1 MLAGQQPS
9 RVAWVCVQLARSRR
23 VECGRTAAAGCSQF
37 GLAEMQRV
45 ARWCWVGWA
54 LPDGAKAQPQ
64 GSGAQAFDECSPK
77 ASSALLL
84 MQKGGIVVAW
94 IWLVAAPRRPAP
106 AADSY

>member
-1 MLAGQQPS
+1 MLAGQQPP
-9 RVAWVCVQLARSRR
+9 RVAGVCVQLALSRR
-23 VECGRTAAAGCSQF
+23 VEWQPRAAP

-54 LPDGAKAQPQ
+54 LPDGARAQPQ

-94 IWLVAAPRRPAP
+94 IWLVAAPRRPA
-106 AADSY
+106 ADSY